1 MTIEYKLDCAWLFVN
16 SICCTGMTSFLLMM
30 IFQWI
35 VYIRNQTHALYIKY
49 FNPYHIF
56 ETNIMYLIKNLNQF
70 YNYDI
75 IVKRELNSVNNDIIS
90 KYVYLTIIIIVKI
103 IIDVNN
109 VILSEENLKIK
120 FFIKYIIFVS
130 NIW

>member
-1 MTIEYKLDCAWLFVN
+1 
-16 SICCTGMTSFLLMM
+16 
-30 IFQWI
+30 
-35 VYIRNQTHALYIKY
+35 
-49 FNPYHIF
+49 
-56 ETNIMYLIKNLNQF
+56 MYLIKNLNQF

-120 FFIKYIIFVS
+120 YQIVS
-130 NIW
+130 TG